1 MRSGIISVQNGFECE
16 NMKPSDPASLQNLND
31 IVMPATTGWWPLA
44 SGWNVLAGLVLIFL
58 CWFVYK
64 SVRDWKANRYR
75 RSALSELEVL
85 SVGIQNPAG
94 RSSSL
99 RKIPALLKR
108 TALAAYPRNEVAM
121 LTGED
126 WFRFLNSTVKKPSF
140 TENTFDTLNHI
151 AYTTGD
157 LHDING
163 ATANA
168 LVDACR
174 QWLKHHLAL
183 AGSKHSGES

>member
-1 MRSGIISVQNGFECE
+1 
-16 NMKPSDPASLQNLND
+16 MKSSDPASLQNLND

-44 SGWNVLAGLVLIFL
+44 SGWYLLAGLVLIFL
-58 CWFVYK
+58 SWFAYK

-75 RSALSELEVL
+75 RSALCELDLL
-85 SVGIQNPAG
+85 SQGMQNPAH

-99 RKIPALLKR
+99 RRIPVLLKR
-108 TALAAYPRNEVAM
+108 TALAVYPRSKVAI

-140 TENTFDTLNHI
+140 TEKTFNTLNRI
-151 AYTTGD
+151 SYTTGD
-157 LHDING
+157 LNDIDG
-163 ATANA
+163 EAANA

-174 QWLKHHLAL
+174 KWLKHHLAL
-183 AGSKHSGES
+183 AGSKHSGDS

>member
-1 MRSGIISVQNGFECE
+1 
-16 NMKPSDPASLQNLND
+16 MKSTDPASLQNLND
-31 IVMPATTGWWPLA
+31 IVLPATVGWRPLA
-44 SGWNVLAGLVLIFL
+44 GGWYVLLGLALIFL
-58 CWFVYK
+58 SWFVYK

-75 RSALSELEVL
+75 RSALTELEVL
-85 SVGIQNPAG
+85 SEGIQNPAG

-126 WFRFLNSTVKKPSF
+126 WFRFLNSTARKQSF
-140 TENTFDTLNHI
+140 TENTFNTLNHI
-151 AYTTGD
+151 SYTTGD
-157 LHDING
+157 LDNING
-163 ATANA
+163 EAANA

-174 QWLKHHLAL
+174 QWLKHHLVL
-183 AGSKHSGES
+183 AGSKHTGES